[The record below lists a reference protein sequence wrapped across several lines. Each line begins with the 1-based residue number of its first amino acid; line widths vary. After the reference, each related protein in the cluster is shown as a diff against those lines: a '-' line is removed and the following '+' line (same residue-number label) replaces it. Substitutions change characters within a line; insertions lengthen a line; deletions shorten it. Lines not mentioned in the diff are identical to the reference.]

1 MFNNRIR
8 RSIAPLLVGAFLL
21 AGLLMPTAAAYAD
34 YGDRLLGHGT
44 RGEDVRQLQQDLSG
58 LGFSTYGVDG
68 IFGALTQNAVL
79 SFQKA
84 NNLQVDG
91 IAGPITKSKLTELM
105 SQKKTMY
112 LVQKGDSLWLLA
124 NRFGTTVNALKQ
136 ANSLTSDTIYAGQQ
150 LLIPNG
156 GGSTTT
162 TPATP
167 SRGDSRYGQLVDWS
181 KVNSMFKVGSVATV
195 TDLDTGTTWQ
205 VKRMGGSKHADC
217 EPLTAQDAAKMK
229 SVWGG
234 SWSWARRAIV
244 INIDGQSIAA
254 SQHAM
259 PHGSATISNNNFPG
273 HFCIHFLNSM
283 THGGNQWA
291 PSPAHVDSAHQA
303 AVQKAAGR

>member
-1 MFNNRIR
+1 MLNNRIK
-8 RSIAPLLVGAFLL
+8 RSIAPLLAGVFLFVS
-21 AGLLMPTAAAYAD
+21 LLMPTAAAYAD

-58 LGFSTYGVDG
+58 IGFSTYGIDG
-68 IFGALTQNAVL
+68 IFGVRTQNAVL

-84 NNLQVDG
+84 HSLQVDG
-91 IAGPITKSKLTELM
+91 IAGSKTKSKLTELM
-105 SQKKTMY
+105 SQKKTMC

-124 NRFGTTVNALKQ
+124 NKFGTTVNALKQ
-136 ANSLTSDTIYAGQQ
+136 ANSLTSDTIYVGQQ

-156 GGSTTT
+156 GASATNPT
-162 TPATP
+162 TP

-181 KVNSMFKVGSVATV
+181 KVNGIFKVGSTATV
-195 TDLDTGTTWQ
+195 TDVDTGTTWQ

-217 EPLTAQDAAKMK
+217 EPVTAQDAAKMK

-234 SWSWARRAIV
+234 EWSWARRAIV
-244 INIDGQSIAA
+244 INIDGQMIAA

-259 PHGSATISNNNFPG
+259 PHASTTISNNNFPG
-273 HFCIHFLNSM
+273 HFCMHFLNSM

-291 PSPAHVDSAHQA
+291 PSAAHVDPAHQA